1 MDLSDRLVEEALEQ
15 PIPGGISNADLN
27 AVYPTDELDLMVL
40 EATQPT
46 VDPSNLIPD
55 DILQQDAIPIMD
67 PFIDET
73 TVTEVQAHKGL
84 GKLSIWVVIVCTAV
98 VLCIFIY

>member
-15 PIPGGISNADLN
+15 PIPGGISDADLN
-27 AVYPTDELDLMVL
+27 AVYPTDVLDLMVL
-40 EATQPT
+40 EATQAT

-55 DILQQDAIPIMD
+55 DILQQDAIPIME
-67 PFIDET
+67 PFIYET
-73 TVTEVQAHKGL
+73 TVTEVQAQKGL